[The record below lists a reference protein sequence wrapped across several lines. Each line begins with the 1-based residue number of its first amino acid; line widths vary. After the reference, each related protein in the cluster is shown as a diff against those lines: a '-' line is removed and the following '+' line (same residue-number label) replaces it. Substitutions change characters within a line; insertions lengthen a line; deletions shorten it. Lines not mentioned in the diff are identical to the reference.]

1 VTVEASSINSS
12 RWFVCPKPNPQAK
25 TRLFIFPYA
34 GGSPA
39 AFNKWSR
46 EFPGNIE
53 VWIVHYPG
61 RASRYNEKLITDVS
75 ILVEGIYEAFQS
87 FLDKPFAFFG
97 HSMGA
102 LIAFEL
108 VRSLRQNNL
117 PQPITLFVSA
127 CGAPHIGNPH
137 KPIHSLPEAGFIKAL
152 GDLNGTPMELLNN
165 AELMELVLP
174 AIRADFHVV
183 ENYHFVGDTPL
194 QSPIIAFG
202 GLDDPRISRERL
214 EGWAFQTS
222 SSFSSE
228 YFPGDHFFINTASKW
243 VISSIT
249 EALISSSA

>member
-1 VTVEASSINSS
+1 M
-12 RWFVCPKPNPQAK
+12 CPKPNPQAK
-25 TRLFIFPYA
+25 TRLFLFPYA
-34 GGSPA
+34 GGSPT
-39 AFNKWSR
+39 AFNKWPR

-61 RASRYNEKLITDVS
+61 RGSRYNEQPITEIS
-75 ILVEGIYEAFQS
+75 SLVEGIHQAFQL

-108 VRSLRQNNL
+108 TRLLRQNNL
-117 PQPITLFVSA
+117 PQPFTLFVSA
-127 CGAPHIGNPH
+127 CGAPHIPNPH

-174 AIRADFHVV
+174 ALRADFQVV
-183 ENYHFVGDTPL
+183 ENYHFVMEAPL

-202 GLDDPRISRERL
+202 GLDDLRISRERL

-222 SSFSSE
+222 ASFSSE
-228 YFPGDHFFINTASKW
+228 YFRGDHFFINQADKL
-243 VISSIT
+243 VISSIA
-249 EALISSSA
+249 EELISLRAN